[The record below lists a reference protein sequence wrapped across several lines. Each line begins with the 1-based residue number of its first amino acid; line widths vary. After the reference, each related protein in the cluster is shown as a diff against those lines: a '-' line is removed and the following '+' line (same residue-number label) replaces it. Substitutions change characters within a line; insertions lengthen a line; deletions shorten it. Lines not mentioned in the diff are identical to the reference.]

1 MGIVVNPDVVADSEE
16 SGAATLPEG
25 VYRNEQDEDW
35 KCPDPERVE
44 LFRTDAKIFTAPK
57 SANPQVVFRYLRAM
71 RKGAGDAG
79 MAELLYEVL
88 GEPIM
93 DALADEKLTES
104 EFKAVMG
111 VVEAHA
117 MKATKRVLG
126 KS

>member
-1 MGIVVNPDVVADSEE
+1 MGIVVNQDVVADLEDSE
-16 SGAATLPEG
+16 SATLPEG
-25 VYRNEQDEDW
+25 VYRNGHDEDW
-35 KCPDPERVE
+35 KCPDPDRVE

-57 SANPQVVFRYLRAM
+57 NANPQVVFKYLRSM
-71 RKGAGDAG
+71 RKGQGDSG

-93 DALADEKLTES
+93 DALADEKLTEA
-104 EFKAVMG
+104 EFKDVMR

-126 KS
+126 K

>member
-1 MGIVVNPDVVADSEE
+1 MGVVVNPDVAADSEDPE
-16 SGAATLPEG
+16 TAALPEG
-25 VYRNEQDEDW
+25 VYKNTGEDW
-35 KCPDPERVE
+35 SCPDPDRVE
-44 LFRTDAKIFTAPK
+44 LFRTDARIFTAPK
-57 SANPQVVFRYLRAM
+57 NANPQIVFRYLRSM
-71 RKGAGDAG
+71 RKGSGDAG

-93 DALADEKLTES
+93 DALADEKLTEA

-117 MKATKRVLG
+117 LKATKRVLG